1 MARRGSADF
10 ALMPFDV
17 PDSGKSSVLGA
28 NTSERAYVAI
38 ERLLVTGQI
47 APRSIINEVE
57 ICKTL
62 GLGRTPVR
70 LALQRLADHGLVE
83 IVPRRGIFVTDVDF
97 EGQMLILEARRELDR
112 LLCQSAHLNAAEADR
127 VALRKMSAKVI
138 KARDRRDF
146 ATLLETDLQFKQ
158 LTLRLARNPFLTGA
172 IVPIHALSR
181 RFYFMNTVKSDP
193 EVDLVLA
200 KLMETVA
207 DGDENAVEI
216 ASDRLIDELER
227 FARQTI
233 LAKLGIKP
241 K

>member
-1 MARRGSADF
+1 LS
-10 ALMPFDV
+10 
-17 PDSGKSSVLGA
+17 A
-28 NTSERAYVAI
+28 NTSERAYIAI

-47 APRSIINEVE
+47 APRSIVNEVE

-70 LALQRLADHGLVE
+70 LALQRLADHGLLE

-112 LLCQSAHLNAAEADR
+112 LLCQSAHRHAAEPDR
-127 VALRKMSAKVI
+127 VALRKMSLRVL
-138 KARDRRDF
+138 KARERRDF
-146 ATLLETDLQFKQ
+146 AALLETDLQFKQ
-158 LTLRLARNPFLTGA
+158 LALRLAGNPILTSA

-181 RFYFMNTVKSDP
+181 RFYFMNTAASDP
-193 EVDLVLA
+193 EVDLMLA

-207 DGDENAVEI
+207 DGDEEAVKL
-216 ASDRLIDELER
+216 ASDKLTDELER
-227 FARQTI
+227 VARQTI
-233 LAKLGIKP
+233 LAKLGILP